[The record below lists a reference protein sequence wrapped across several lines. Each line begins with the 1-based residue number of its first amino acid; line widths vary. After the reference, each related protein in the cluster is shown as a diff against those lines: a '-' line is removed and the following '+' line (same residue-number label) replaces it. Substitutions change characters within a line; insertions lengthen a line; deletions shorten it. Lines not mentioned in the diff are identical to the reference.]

1 MFDGRHCNKRDLDLF
16 VRETDDIR
24 SFVLKD
30 DNQSEMDSRIN
41 SYLKLVE
48 RFDKDICEK
57 LKTKILFSENSTNKI
72 IEAIDDCSNELKQNI
87 IVDIYEH

>member
-30 DNQSEMDSRIN
+30 DNQSEMD
-41 SYLKLVE
+41 
-48 RFDKDICEK
+48 ICEK
-57 LKTKILFSENSTNKI
+57 LKTKILFAKNNTNKI